1 MNLPCSILLNQI
13 NYCLYMSSQLTLIA
27 LSKIPIPAEL
37 NTALIDH
44 ATVLGIELACNEKSL
59 SRSNYFTSRWTID
72 QDLLPEARMVL
83 RDIAAA
89 HDADLAFLSPGLKS
103 EEMRVLAMDMDSTL
117 INIECIDEIADFTG
131 KKAAVAEIT
140 EATMRGEIR
149 DFKESL
155 RRRVAL
161 LTGVSADV
169 LESVYRER
177 LRPNPGAF
185 ELLAG
190 AKERGLYTL
199 LVSGGF
205 TFFTERL
212 QQDLGFKQAQAN
224 TLEIIDGK
232 LTGRVLGEIVDGAAK
247 AAYLDKACALLNCKK
262 KNAVTMGD
270 GSNDLLMMAGSG
282 ISIAY
287 RAKPIVKEKADV
299 AFDHVGLD
307 AALLLIA

>member
-1 MNLPCSILLNQI
+1 
-13 NYCLYMSSQLTLIA
+13 MSSRLTLVALANTAIPADLSIA
-27 LSKIPIPAEL
+27 LIE
-37 NTALIDH
+37 H
-44 ATVLGIELACNEKSL
+44 AKVLGISITKEGIEYPQSK
-59 SRSNYFTSRWTID
+59 YFTARWTCS
-72 QDLLPEARMVL
+72 QSLMPEARVAI

-89 HDADLAFLSPGLKS
+89 HDTDLAFLSSAFKPDAVK
-103 EEMRVLAMDMDSTL
+103 VLAMDMDSTL

-131 KKAAVAEIT
+131 KKAAVSEIT
-140 EATMRGEIR
+140 EATMRGEIK

-161 LTGVSADV
+161 LAGVSADV
-169 LESVYRER
+169 LHSVYEER
-177 LRPNPGAF
+177 LCPNPGAA

-190 AKERGLYTL
+190 ANARGLHTL

-212 QQDLGFKQAQAN
+212 QRELGFKQTQAN

-232 LTGRVLGEIVDGAAK
+232 LTGKVIGDIVDGVAK
-247 AAYLDKACALLNCKK
+247 NAYLEQACTLMNCLKE
-262 KNAVTMGD
+262 NSITMGD
-270 GSNDLLMMAGSG
+270 GSNDLPMMHGSG

-287 RAKPIVKEKADV
+287 KAKPIVKEKADA
-299 AFDHVGLD
+299 AFDRVGLD